1 MEQIAS
7 LRSCLDNDGN
17 FDPAKFAQY
26 RNQRCQY
33 FDEDEEEEV
42 VVPKKRKFA
51 HRHYEGYDPQSA
63 LCSEW
68 YNSYVKY
75 PEKQRTVTF
84 HTLFRRRFRM
94 PYKSYR
100 DIVAEARND
109 DWFPSYEK
117 CNALGQPGIPLDIL
131 ILGALRYLGKGWTFD
146 DLFESTGVSEE
157 IHRKFLKNFTV
168 ACITYLYPKWVKR
181 PETEAEIEDC
191 MSEFKQTGF
200 DGCIGSADITLIWHS
215 SYDCVSQPCQLLS
228 YRLLDN

>member
-7 LRSCLDNDGN
+7 LCSCLDNDGN
-17 FDPAKFAQY
+17 FDPAKVAQY
-26 RNQRCQY
+26 QNQRCQY

-42 VVPKKRKFA
+42 VVLKKRKFA

-68 YNSYVKY
+68 YKSYVKY

-109 DWFPSYEK
+109 DWFPSYVS
-117 CNALGQPGIPLDIL
+117 DHL
-131 ILGALRYLGKGWTFD
+131 ILSRYVC
-146 DLFESTGVSEE
+146 SN
-157 IHRKFLKNFTV
+157 IV
-168 ACITYLYPKWVKR
+168 ANIVTNIYMYVMR
-181 PETEAEIEDC
+181 HVRT
-191 MSEFKQTGF
+191 
-200 DGCIGSADITLIWHS
+200 
-215 SYDCVSQPCQLLS
+215 
-228 YRLLDN
+228 